1 MKRLSLYLFLIFFTL
16 LTPSQANDIRDFQI
30 EGMSLGD
37 SLLDYFSEEEIK
49 QKKKKGFI
57 YPNKKYYVVSFF
69 SSKYEIYEKVQ
80 FHLKSTDKKYIVYA
94 ISGLLYFRN
103 NIEDCHKKM
112 DEVVADIS
120 ELFENVEIKNSG
132 FQNHPADKTGKSK
145 TKTVFFK
152 FNTGDNIIVGCADFS
167 KELTNKKGWKDHL
180 RVEIRIDEFF
190 KWMKYEAYK

>member
-1 MKRLSLYLFLIFFTL
+1 MRVFIAVIVLIFGFQSL
-16 LTPSQANDIRDFQI
+16 VRADDIRDFQI
-30 EGMSLGD
+30 EGISIGD
-37 SLLDYFSEEEIK
+37 SLLDYFSEKELK

-57 YPNKKYYVVSFF
+57 YPNKKYYSVSFF

-103 NIEDCHKKM
+103 NIKNCHKTM

>member
-1 MKRLSLYLFLIFFTL
+1 MKKLLGIIILGLFLI
-16 LTPSQANDIRDFQI
+16 TPSQADDIQDFQI
-30 EGMSLGD
+30 EGISIGD

-103 NIEDCHKKM
+103 NIKNCHKTM

-190 KWMKYEAYK
+190 KWMKNEAYK

>member
-1 MKRLSLYLFLIFFTL
+1 MAILVSGSPKVRILASGS
-16 LTPSQANDIRDFQI
+16 PKKSGI
-30 EGMSLGD
+30 EKFPW
-37 SLLDYFSEEEIK
+37 Y
-49 QKKKKGFI
+49 Q
-57 YPNKKYYVVSFF
+57 N
-69 SSKYEIYEKVQ
+69 
-80 FHLKSTDKKYIVYA
+80 
-94 ISGLLYFRN
+94 
-103 NIEDCHKKM
+103 
-112 DEVVADIS
+112 
-120 ELFENVEIKNSG
+120 FENSKNSG

>member
-1 MKRLSLYLFLIFFTL
+1 MKKLLGIIILGLFLI
-16 LTPSQANDIRDFQI
+16 TPSQADDIQDFQI
-30 EGMSLGD
+30 EGISIGD

-103 NIEDCHKKM
+103 NIKNCHKTM